1 MNVSS
6 KFDIDP
12 LGGLSGNARK
22 PKSVTDGWTN
32 ERTDGRTDEQ
42 THSYWQGTKKQ

>member
-1 MNVSS
+1 MNVAT

-22 PKSVTDGWTN
+22 PKSVTD
-32 ERTDGRTDEQ
+32 EQ
-42 THSYWQGTKKQ
+42 AHS